1 MEIHCILEFSI
12 EYNIQSIVYEIAQN
26 IELLRLRLMM

>member
-12 EYNIQSIVYEIAQN
+12 KYNIHSIVYEIAQN
-26 IELLRLRLMM
+26 MELLRLRLMM